1 MNQLRDI
8 GALKADYEAGISPKV
23 DIAKK
28 HGISAVT
35 LWRYASKWEWNYG
48 RMREEVM
55 ESLSQAALERLGQLT
70 ESVIE
75 EHVMLLSQ
83 MRRKMMTLDDPKEV
97 KHYSSQVDALF
108 KCIKGERTALGLP
121 NHIVGMSTYGSE
133 LIV

>member
-1 MNQLRDI
+1 MNHLKNI
-8 GALKADYEAGISPKV
+8 GVLKADYEAGINSKV
-23 DIAKK
+23 DIANK

-55 ESLSQAALERLGQLT
+55 ESLSQAALERLCKLT
-70 ESVIE
+70 ETVIE
-75 EHVMLLSQ
+75 EHVLLLSQ
-83 MRRKMMTLDDPKEV
+83 MRNKMMTLDDPKEV
-97 KHYSSQVDALF
+97 KHYSSQVDALL